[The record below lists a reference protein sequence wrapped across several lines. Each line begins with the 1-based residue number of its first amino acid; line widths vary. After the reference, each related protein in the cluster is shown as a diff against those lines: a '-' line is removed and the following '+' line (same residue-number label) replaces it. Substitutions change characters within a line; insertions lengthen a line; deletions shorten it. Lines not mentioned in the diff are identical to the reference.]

1 MKDFIIKRKKLVIT
15 ILILFITSLL
25 SLPLIYYKKIQDT
38 TPFDIVVANVTT
50 SSAEIY
56 WKSKDS
62 NIQSLS
68 YKEKNSTTPYKEV
81 HNPIQRND
89 LSTHSNLYIQKIED
103 LLPEKTYIF
112 RIRYNGNKTDKK
124 ITFKTTKVDSTLTFP
139 TIEAGEGPKETFVL
153 ISMDGENI
161 IVDTQDH
168 GTWAFDSKGK
178 EYSTSNYATYTTE
191 KSLGEKLKDL
201 LRVKNIYFF
210 TAYAEDGGNW
220 WEEAPNCDTYDPKDV
235 PVKDLGFSKDDVRR
249 LMNRARYSSCGQSHY
264 GEICYSDVI
273 CHSVNQGINPGIVFA
288 IWYQE
293 TQGSNFQGYHARNP
307 NSEMPWHFGI
317 NMSGKESFRD
327 QLDQLLTNLKDKQ
340 NSYAGAKTMVDFA
353 LISSDV
359 GINDKVKVF
368 ISQIEYLAG
377 TAPDGGARQTGFDD
391 PFLNAFTS
399 YTSDVKTKLGEA
411 KDTIEGIRD
420 DENCKKYL
428 ENLLDDKD
436 DNTIQCDS
444 KDDIKQAVNE
454 YKKATKYLQYLRLQY
469 GEENQSITSYS
480 DFGKNGNYDT
490 GFDKCTKLIGV
501 TNKGKFSV
509 LSQEK
514 TAKECMQNLACA
526 LKIYG
531 GNSSSEETDEETEKK
546 IKISPYG
553 YNTYAYNIAL
563 NYCQLTGKN
572 LFQLKY
578 PPTITRPQDPKCKNP
593 TVNTTVVDCIGGDT
607 SSSGSTSGGSSG
619 SSGGNKVVGNPG
631 SRPPTAPVKP
641 PYNNPND
648 PNNNPDR
655 DEMLV
660 DNETKYCTNKNGCI
674 CIYNYQKPNERRIE
688 IKNGQKCTPNQEVQE
703 TKKVCCQFPNKGLY
717 TVDEYNCTEE
727 NTVRNDRSGSTCD
740 SKAISYNFRP
750 GYNIIQMQEIHNKT
764 DVPLTTAK
772 KFIDISEKSVITVSK
787 FTNNKWGETVILK
800 DGNVHGADFDIKQGE
815 VYLVTSK
822 DNLRLDTLGI
832 KVIPSSNIPTAQG
845 WSLIPTNDLQAGLTT
860 HQIYSID
867 RYKNIEQ
874 VALLDNIKNSFI
886 YTIKDEKGEL
896 IGEDI
901 SLSNYDAIFLKLK
914 ADNP

>member
-25 SLPLIYYKKIQDT
+25 SLPLIHYKKIQDT

-62 NIQSLS
+62 NIRSLS
-68 YKEKNSTTPYKEV
+68 YREKNSTTPYKEV

-103 LLPEKTYIF
+103 LLPEKTYVF
-112 RIRYNGNKTDKK
+112 RIRYNGNKTDKE
-124 ITFKTTKVDSTLTFP
+124 ITFKTTKVDNTLTFP

-178 EYSTSNYATYTTE
+178 KYSTSNYATYATE
-191 KSLGEKLKDL
+191 KGLGEKLKDL
-201 LRVKNIYFF
+201 LRVKNIYLL
-210 TAYAEDGGNW
+210 TAYADDKSDW
-220 WEEAPNCDTYDPKDV
+220 WNQAPNCETYNENYDIPTENIGFNKSDV
-235 PVKDLGFSKDDVRR
+235 KR
-249 LMNRARYSSCGQSHY
+249 LMDRPRYSHCNQSHY

-273 CHSVNQGINPGIVFA
+273 CRSIEKGIDPGVVFA

-293 TQGSNFQGYHARNP
+293 TQGSNFLGYHKGFP
-307 NSEMPWHFGI
+307 NGKMPWHFGI
-317 NMSGKESFRD
+317 NDENKPSFSD
-327 QLDQLLTNLKDKQ
+327 QLNQLLINLRDGQGNYK
-340 NSYAGAKTMVDFA
+340 NASTMVDFA
-353 LISSDV
+353 LISSGP
-359 GINDKVKVF
+359 GINDKAKVF
-368 ISQIEYLAG
+368 MSQLNYLLG
-377 TAPDGGARQTGFDD
+377 KAPDGSDRYGIGFKDALIVNK
-391 PFLNAFTS
+391 FSTQIEEV
-399 YTSDVKTKLGEA
+399 TEKLGKA
-411 KDTIEGIRD
+411 NDTIKGIGND
-420 DENCKKYL
+420 KTCKQYL

-436 DNTIQCDS
+436 DNTTQCDS
-444 KDDIKQAVNE
+444 KDDIEQAVDE

-469 GEENQSITSYS
+469 GEQNQSIMSYDEFS
-480 DFGKNGNYDT
+480 KDNMGT
-490 GFDKCTKLIGV
+490 GFEKCSGKTSKII
-501 TNKGKFSV
+501 TGKFQG
-509 LSQEK
+509 LGNNK
-514 TAKECMQNLACA
+514 TAKECMEALACA
-526 LKIYG
+526 LKNYSKNPGI
-531 GNSSSEETDEETEKK
+531 
-546 IKISPYG
+546 ISPYG

-578 PPTITRPQDPKCKNP
+578 PPTISKPKDLKCKNP

-619 SSGGNKVVGNPG
+619 SSGGNKVVGSSGN
-631 SRPPTAPVKP
+631 RPPTAPVKP
-641 PYNNPND
+641 PSNNPN
-648 PNNNPDR
+648 R
-655 DEMLV
+655 EEMLV

-787 FTNNKWGETVILK
+787 FTNNRWGETVILK
-800 DGNVHGADFDIKQGE
+800 DGNMHGADFDIKQGE

-860 HQIYSID
+860 HQIYRID

-901 SLSNYDAIFLKLK
+901 SLSNYDAVFLKLK